1 MARGLPLFVLTEEHS
16 VGALF
21 GCIAQAPTSL
31 RPHVDPTG
39 ASGLGFYAQRL
50 QTGSVECLWMD
61 RARSSVFA
69 RLQGRRSPDVRRG
82 RCIEA
87 PARRQ
92 CPAALGLA

>member
-21 GCIAQAPTSL
+21 GCIAQAPTGL
-31 RPHVDPTG
+31 RRHVDPTG

-61 RARSSVFA
+61 RARSSVLA
-69 RLQGRRSPDVRRG
+69 RLQGRRTPDVRRG
-82 RCIEA
+82 RCIVA

-92 CPAALGLA
+92 CPAALDLA